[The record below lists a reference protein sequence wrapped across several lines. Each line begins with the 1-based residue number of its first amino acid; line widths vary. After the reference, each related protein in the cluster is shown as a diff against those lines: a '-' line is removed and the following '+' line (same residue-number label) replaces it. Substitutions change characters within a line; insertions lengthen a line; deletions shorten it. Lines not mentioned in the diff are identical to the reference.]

1 MAREHSLNID
11 LSHRLEQKL
20 SLTPKLVQSLEILQ
34 LPVLELSTI
43 IKQEMEENP
52 TIELKEEPGPGEE
65 TKPQTA
71 TSEEDKT
78 SLLKILDEGRG
89 DTTRRTGTGTWRGGS
104 VDAKLDAMQNTP
116 AQAASLQDYLYQ
128 QLVVI
133 KTSAKKLTI
142 GRNIIYNTDDNGL
155 LKTPL
160 EEIAL
165 ISQSNEEETKAVL
178 KIIQQFDPPGVGAR
192 DLKEQLLLQLDE
204 ADHDF
209 ELKRILITDH
219 LEAIHQNRIPELAT
233 RFGLSIDELKMI
245 LKEIKALQFRP
256 AYEFSTEKTFY
267 VTPDVVIEEIDDKY
281 EIKLNDTYFP
291 KLTISNHYR
300 NILNDSSA
308 NAQLKNFVQQKIERA
323 QNIISAIYLRQNTLR
338 RITQEIIDWQKDF
351 LKNGPTYL
359 KPLAMAK
366 VAEHLKIHISTVSR
380 SIARKYIQTPQGIF
394 TMRFFFARGTE
405 NMQGDIKAKHHSLDA
420 LKKLI
425 NQEDKQHPFSDEALA
440 QTLKQKGFNIARRTV
455 AQYRESLN
463 IQTAQQR
470 KKH

>member
-1 MAREHSLNID
+1 MNRERNLNID

-20 SLTPKLVQSLEILQ
+20 ALTPKLVQSLEILQ
-34 LPVLELSTI
+34 LPVLELSTL
-43 IKQEMEENP
+43 IKQELEENP
-52 TIELKEEPGPGEE
+52 TIELKEEPQPGEE
-65 TKPQTA
+65 TKPQAT

-89 DTTRRTGTGTWRGGS
+89 EPTRGTGGTWRAGS

-116 AQAASLQDYLYQ
+116 DQATSLQDYLYQ

-142 GRNIIYNTDDNGL
+142 GRNIIYNTDNHGL
-155 LKTPL
+155 LKTSL

-165 ISQSNEEETKAVL
+165 ISQSNAEETHAVL

-192 DLKEQLLLQLDE
+192 NLKEQLLLQLDE
-204 ADHDF
+204 TNPDF
-209 ELKRILITDH
+209 ELKRMLITNH
-219 LEAIHQNRIPELAT
+219 LEDIHQNRIPELAT
-233 RFGLSIDELKMI
+233 RFGMSIDELKMV

-256 AYEFSTEKTFY
+256 AYEFSKEKTFY
-267 VTPDVVIEEIDDKY
+267 VTPDVVIEEIDNKY

-308 NAQLKNFVQQKIERA
+308 NAQLKNFVLHKIERA

-338 RITQEIIDWQKDF
+338 RITQKIIDLQKDF

-359 KPLAMAK
+359 KPLAMSK

-380 SIARKYIQTPQGIF
+380 SIARKYIQTPQGIY

-405 NMQGDIKAKHHSLDA
+405 NMQGDTKAKHHSLDA
-420 LKKLI
+420 LKELI
-425 NQEDKQHPFSDEALA
+425 NQEDKQHPFSDEALC